1 MDLQLL
7 ALIVLAI
14 LCVLQ
19 WRHSASRMQE
29 MERKIAELAEVKD
42 DLQRLLAKQGQQTAS
57 APETAAPQ
65 PAQEEDAPKEEP
77 VPTHA
82 VAAHQSVV
90 PVGQR
95 QPAVVAA
102 RPMATVP
109 AEPTAPQADVS
120 DISPEVVAVIMAASL
135 LTIIWI
141 LGLMDASI
149 KGNEAWQVIGLDGL
163 ARFVGGFSGTPV
175 IAAILWA
182 LAAGLFALEKKRGVT
197 GRTSSAGKTGD
208 LAGKWPRRIWA
219 AVVILTVVVILAV
232 LYDANVAGHGER
244 YGVAAN
250 YLIFNDSWGTDRGF
264 A

>member
-65 PAQEEDAPKEEP
+65 PAQEEDAPKEVP

-102 RPMATVP
+102 RPIATVP
-109 AEPTAPQADVS
+109 AEPTAPQADAS
-120 DISPEVVAVIMAASL
+120 DISPEVVAVIMAAVAAYGYSPAA
-135 LTIIWI
+135 IR
-141 LGLMDASI
+141 SI
-149 KGNEAWQVIGLDGL
+149 KA
-163 ARFVGGFSGTPV
+163 
-175 IAAILWA
+175 
-182 LAAGLFALEKKRGVT
+182 KKRQNAHWIMA
-197 GRTSSAGKTGD
+197 GR
-208 LAGKWPRRIWA
+208 LAGMR
-219 AVVILTVVVILAV
+219 
-232 LYDANVAGHGER
+232 
-244 YGVAAN
+244 
-250 YLIFNDSWGTDRGF
+250 
-264 A
+264 

>member
-42 DLQRLLAKQGQQTAS
+42 DLQRLLAKQGQQTAPAS
-57 APETAAPQ
+57 ASQTAAPQ
-65 PAQEEDAPKEEP
+65 PVQEEDAPKEEP

-82 VAAHQSVV
+82 VAAHPSVV

-120 DISPEVVAVIMAASL
+120 DISPEVVAVIMAAVAAYGYSPAA
-135 LTIIWI
+135 IR
-141 LGLMDASI
+141 SI
-149 KGNEAWQVIGLDGL
+149 KA
-163 ARFVGGFSGTPV
+163 
-175 IAAILWA
+175 
-182 LAAGLFALEKKRGVT
+182 KKRQNAHWIMA
-197 GRTSSAGKTGD
+197 GR
-208 LAGKWPRRIWA
+208 LAGMR
-219 AVVILTVVVILAV
+219 
-232 LYDANVAGHGER
+232 
-244 YGVAAN
+244 
-250 YLIFNDSWGTDRGF
+250 
-264 A
+264 

>member
-65 PAQEEDAPKEEP
+65 PAQEEDAPKEAP

-95 QPAVVAA
+95 QPEQPGQKAGFPA
-102 RPMATVP
+102 RGGQIPRQGAGVRR
-109 AEPTAPQADVS
+109 
-120 DISPEVVAVIMAASL
+120 
-135 LTIIWI
+135 
-141 LGLMDASI
+141 I
-149 KGNEAWQVIGLDGL
+149 K
-163 ARFVGGFSGTPV
+163 PK
-175 IAAILWA
+175 
-182 LAAGLFALEKKRGVT
+182 AAGRGQ
-197 GRTSSAGKTGD
+197 R
-208 LAGKWPRRIWA
+208 P
-219 AVVILTVVVILAV
+219 
-232 LYDANVAGHGER
+232 GE
-244 YGVAAN
+244 
-250 YLIFNDSWGTDRGF
+250 
-264 A
+264 